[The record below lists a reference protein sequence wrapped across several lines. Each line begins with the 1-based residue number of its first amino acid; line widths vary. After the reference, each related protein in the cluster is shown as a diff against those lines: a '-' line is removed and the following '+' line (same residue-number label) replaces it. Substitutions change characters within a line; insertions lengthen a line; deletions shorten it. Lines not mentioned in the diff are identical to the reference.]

1 MSIKALTNK
10 GCYIGLE
17 ALPSFCVIRA
27 EIIQNDESVPVGN
40 DYINQDKLYMY
51 AWSAE
56 QKFYIFIKGVACE
69 ANCIDF
75 DFPLL
80 NEISEYKKEFVA

>member
-10 GCYIGLE
+10 GSYIELE

-27 EIIQNDESVPVGN
+27 EIIQAGESVPVGN
-40 DYINQDKLYMY
+40 DYINQDKIYLY
-51 AWSAE
+51 AWDLE
-56 QKFYIFIKGVACE
+56 QNFYIFIKGIACA
-69 ANCIDF
+69 ANSIDF

-80 NEISEYKKEFVA
+80 EELSEYKREFVA